1 MFLAHAGPKGRALI
15 DRELCL
21 PRSWTGDE
29 DRLAAAKVLEETAFR
44 TKPQLLRLMIER
56 ALAMLALAWLAV
68 TRASLADD
76 NDDLM
81 TSANEI
87 CRIFTAL
94 CSPPPDEQH
103 ARRRPRWHHRH
114 QERARWPV
122 SRFPVIIEA

>member
-56 ALAMLALAWLAV
+56 ALAMLALAWLAA
-68 TRASLADD
+68 TRAALADD
-76 NDDLM
+76 DGQLA
-81 TSANEI
+81 TSPNEI
-87 CRIFTAL
+87 RRMFTAL
-94 CSPPPDEQH
+94 CWPPRGEQH
-103 ARRRPRWHHRH
+103 ARCWSRWRRRH
-114 QERARWPV
+114 QQRARHCHC
-122 SRFPVIIEA
+122 